1 MSVRKL
7 KSGKWIA
14 DVVTGV
20 DLDGRKVRRSKTC
33 ATKREAQA
41 AERGLL
47 AERDDGKGVD
57 ATFKAF
63 VEKVYWPVK
72 EGLRADTKR
81 CYRRDI
87 DLRLMPAFGAM
98 RVKDIDRLHIQR
110 MLSACPT
117 RKTAT
122 NARETLSS
130 ILGVAVEMEMLDR
143 NPASLSY
150 RYPKATE
157 RPADADGVWLGT
169 FAEHR
174 AVLEHVHAHDAG
186 RPIER
191 ILVLGLCFG
200 LRRGEVFG
208 LDWED
213 VDLEHREVSIKRTYV
228 CAEGGAYMD
237 DPKTPMSR
245 RIIPMTA
252 WAAARVSEWRDSD
265 GGEGAS
271 GPVVRSRRGT
281 RMNPHTGSCCLTRYV
296 DRNPVMDN
304 GEAFP
309 KVRVKSLRHSFA
321 TASIMAGVPVATV
334 SRWLGHSQIST
345 TYNRYVRPRL
355 ADLHASTAAIDEA
368 FGALEGPAEPAAEE
382 GAA

>member
-72 EGLRADTKR
+72 EGLRPDTKR

-87 DLRLMPAFGAM
+87 ALRLMPAFGDM
-98 RVKDIDRLHIQR
+98 RLKDIDRLHIQQ
-110 MLSACPT
+110 MISACPT

-130 ILGVAVEMEMLDR
+130 ILGGAVEMEVLDR

-200 LRRGEVFG
+200 LRKGEIFG
-208 LDWED
+208 LDWEN
-213 VDLEHREVSIKRTYV
+213 VNLERREISITQTYV

-237 DPKTPMSR
+237 EPKTPRSR

-252 WAAARVSEWRDSD
+252 WAAERMGEWREAD
-265 GGEGAS
+265 GGEAAS
-271 GPVVRSRRGT
+271 GPLLRTRRGR
-281 RMNPHTGSCCLTRYV
+281 RMNPRTGSDCLRDYI
-296 DRNPVMDN
+296 RNNPVMDS

-309 KVRVKSLRHSFA
+309 EVRIMSLRHSFA
-321 TASIMAGVPVATV
+321 TAAIMAGVQVATV

-345 TYNRYVRPRL
+345 TYNRYVKPRL
-355 ADLHASTAAIDEA
+355 ADLHDSTSVMDRA
-368 FGALEGPAEPAAEE
+368 FGPVETGAVEVPAKTA
-382 GAA
+382 